1 MKIVKYVLS
10 LFAGLGFGGGRKR
23 TARKVDPRAAWTQT
37 AKGRKILSRNRKAY
51 LASLKKKTW
60 SVESRRKASERATA
74 MWEKRRAVVPV
85 VDVEAVAV

>member
-10 LFAGLGFGGGRKR
+10 LFAGLGFGGGKR

-51 LASLKKKTW
+51 LSSLKKKTW
-60 SVESRRKASERATA
+60 SAEARLKASRRMTET
-74 MWEKRRAVVPV
+74 WEKRRAVVPV